1 MDARP
6 NLDMFTMVVLRRRI
20 EAIIREMIN
29 ALFKSG
35 RSGVLNTAMDFSCSL
50 TDDRFQSVSVA
61 LGLPVHVGAIHLI
74 PKAVVEKQFNMTVPD
89 NVSIKAVEENAN
101 TIYVI
106 VPHSVAAGAELADE
120 DLEKVAGGS
129 TVKGDANCGDSDGA
143 MNTVVEI
150 NAEFSLL

>member
-1 MDARP
+1 MKMTRG
-6 NLDMFTMVVLRRRI
+6 
-20 EAIIREMIN
+20 EMHDLLEKFAATN
-29 ALFKSG
+29 SDYRSALLKNPKS
-35 RSGVLNTAMDFSCSL
+35 V
-50 TDDRFQSVSVA
+50 
-61 LGLPVHVGAIHLI
+61 I
-74 PKAVVEKQFNMTVPD
+74 EKQFNMTVPD

-120 DLEKVAGGS
+120 DLEKVTGGS

-150 NAEFSLL
+150 NASLF